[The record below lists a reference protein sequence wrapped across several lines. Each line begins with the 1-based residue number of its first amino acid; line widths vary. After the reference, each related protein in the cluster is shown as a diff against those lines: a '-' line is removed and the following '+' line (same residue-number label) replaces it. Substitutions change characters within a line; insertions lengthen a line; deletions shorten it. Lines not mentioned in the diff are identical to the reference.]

1 MIVRHVPVEHVHQ
14 LWHIVAPW
22 MASGAVHSCGEVS
35 LDHVQMYLSQGQ
47 WALFIIED
55 DDALVGAAAVQFF
68 NRPSG
73 RVAFVTALGGEHVV
87 SDDVI
92 HQLGA
97 LCAQF
102 GATQF
107 EGAVRE
113 SVARLFMQHGF
124 VEKYRVIEFDFSGR
138 SPL

>member
-1 MIVRHVPVEHVHQ
+1 MIVRHVPVEYVPQ
-14 LWHIVAPW
+14 LWPIVSTW

-35 LDHVQMYLSQGQ
+35 LDHIQMYLSQGQ
-47 WALFIIED
+47 WSLFVFD
-55 DDALVGAAAVQFF
+55 DGGDIVGAAAVQFF

-87 SDDVI
+87 SKDVI
-92 HQLGA
+92 HQLGG

-124 VEKYRVIEFDFSGR
+124 VEKYRVIEFD
-138 SPL
+138 LANA

>member
-1 MIVRHVPVEHVHQ
+1 MSIVVKYVPPEFTPQ
-14 LWHIVAPW
+14 LWPYVAKW
-22 MASGAVHSCGEVS
+22 MESGAVYSCGEVT
-35 LDHVQMYLSQGQ
+35 LDHIQMHLAQGQ
-47 WALFIIED
+47 WNLFVFESD
-55 DDALVGAAAVQFF
+55 DRLVGAAAVQFF
-68 NRPSG
+68 NRPTG

-87 SDDVI
+87 SNDVI

-97 LCAQF
+97 LCVQF

-124 VEKYRVIEFDFSGR
+124 VEKYRVVEFK
-138 SPL
+138 L